1 MIGLAFLAVIT
12 LWGFSCYKLAVF
24 LSRKNENLTIKKI
37 SVGVLTVFFFLLP
50 IADEIIGGF
59 QFRELCSKKIELIV
73 DEKKARGRVVVAQP
87 IQYKY
92 IGDYFVPISLEYF
105 SYKDRITGEVLV
117 SWIYLRADG
126 GWLSRSLNILSS
138 KKPYTFNGVCTPKK
152 IKTILSDL
160 QLTTSLK

>member
-1 MIGLAFLAVIT
+1 MIGLAFLMAVI
-12 LWGFSCYKLAVF
+12 LWGFVCYKLASF
-24 LSRKNENLTIKKI
+24 IFNKTENLTIKKI
-37 SVGVLTVFFFLLP
+37 GAGVLLVFFFLFP
-50 IADEIIGGF
+50 VADEIIGGF
-59 QFRELCSKKIELIV
+59 QFRDLCSEKVELIV

-87 IQYKY
+87 IQFKY

-117 SWIYLRADG
+117 SWISLRTDG